1 MSKTAP
7 PAVLPFDAGAD
18 PIVVMRP
25 SNIARSAFHIG
36 SAALSLLL
44 LRVVP
49 HRGWLIAIAGSLALW
64 AWSMEIGRR
73 FSPAL
78 NARLVKV
85 FSPIAHHHERHQ
97 TNSSTWYVT
106 ALTVLAI
113 FAPMTAAELGVLV
126 LGLADPAAGE
136 IGRRFGRTRLRA
148 GRSLEG
154 SLSFLVVGTVTSFL
168 WLTATGWAA
177 TPALWLAT
185 LAAASGA
192 LAELGST
199 RRFDDNLAIP
209 LVVAA
214 TSTLVLGQLAL

>member
-136 IGRRFGRTRLRA
+136 IGRRFGRTSPAR
-148 GRSLEG
+148 G
-154 SLSFLVVGTVTSFL
+154 SLPSRAAWASSWWGPSRPSCGSPRP
-168 WLTATGWAA
+168 AGPRRPPSGW
-177 TPALWLAT
+177 PRSRP
-185 LAAASGA
+185 AAAPSPA
-192 LAELGST
+192 GST